1 MRKYVIPGIWAAA
14 VLWVSTPVALFSA
27 EKSEF
32 DTRNIEHLQQGDAV
46 YIKFVREHAKRGDK
60 RAQCSLG
67 QFYAIGAYVPQ
78 DYDKAARY
86 LVDLGYRHCGTASIL
101 LGLMYRDG
109 LGVEKDLEKSKF
121 WFRRGTFSLENSK
134 LEDFLLPVG
143 VDIAR
148 EIEEAQA
155 WHARLFD
162 KADPQTQYEEAL
174 KYLSGDGVPADPVV
188 AYKLLSKPV
197 LEMIPGAMYELG
209 KGYLHGPFPPGH
221 VQTGL
226 QWLYFAAR
234 GGVVLAEKEL
244 AIWYGTHATRQRDNF
259 KAYFWLRHAG
269 LTESDLGPLA
279 AEITSRVSEKEKYAI
294 GIMLKTNSFPAA

>member
-1 MRKYVIPGIWAAA
+1 MRKYLLIGLAAA
-14 VLWVSTPVALFSA
+14 LWVGTPVALFSA
-27 EKSEF
+27 EKSEY
-32 DTRNIEHLQQGDAV
+32 DTRLIEHIRQGDV
-46 YIKFVREHAKRGDK
+46 VLFKFVREHAKRGNK
-60 RAQCSLG
+60 KAQCFLG
-67 QFYAIGAYVPQ
+67 EIYAVGVYVKQ
-78 DYDKAARY
+78 DYNKAARY
-86 LVDLGYRHCGTASIL
+86 LVDLGYRHCSSASIL

-109 LGVEKDLEKSKF
+109 LGVEKDKEKSKF
-121 WFRRGTFSLENSK
+121 WFLRGTFSLENSK
-134 LEDFLLPVG
+134 LEDFLLPAG

-174 KYLSGDGVPADPVV
+174 KYLSGDGVMADPVV
-188 AYKLLSKPV
+188 AYELV
-197 LEMIPGAMYELG
+197 RIPAREGLPEARYELG

-221 VQTGL
+221 VQEGL

-244 AIWYGTHATRQRDNF
+244 AVWYGTHATRQRDNF

-269 LTESDLGPLA
+269 LTEADLGPLA
-279 AEITSRVSEKEKYAI
+279 AEIARRVSEKEKYAI